1 MSRYCDIKNG
11 GDIFKAIASD
21 TWSMFSNDYKNAL
34 LALIKPPPKARMLME
49 IECEAGFER
58 GRCGQRRL

>member
-1 MSRYCDIKNG
+1 MFALRYCDIKNG

-34 LALIKPPPKARMLME
+34 LALIKPPPKAL
-49 IECEAGFER
+49 
-58 GRCGQRRL
+58 GRKSSWI